1 MTKLYFIRHAESDIS
16 VHDDLLRPL
25 TPKGELSSKLVTRFL
40 QDKNIVKIY
49 SSPYKRT
56 IDTIKDFS
64 VSSGLEVEIIED
76 LRERKVSDKWIGVDN
91 FDDFAKKQWG
101 DFNYKLEQGES
112 LVEVQERNIRALEK
126 ILNDG
131 EGNIVVGTH
140 GTALSTILNYYNN
153 EFCYQ
158 DFERIRPQMPYIVCL
173 QFKDGELVNTE
184 EFII

>member
-64 VSSGLEVEIIED
+64 VNSGLEVEIIED
-76 LRERKVSDKWIGVDN
+76 LRERKVSDK
-91 FDDFAKKQWG
+91 
-101 DFNYKLEQGES
+101 
-112 LVEVQERNIRALEK
+112 
-126 ILNDG
+126 
-131 EGNIVVGTH
+131 
-140 GTALSTILNYYNN
+140 
-153 EFCYQ
+153 
-158 DFERIRPQMPYIVCL
+158 
-173 QFKDGELVNTE
+173 
-184 EFII
+184 